1 MVVIDKFSRMPVVGQ
16 VTTTAAEYVLPKL
29 DELISFLGKPE
40 ELKTDNGLPF
50 NGIKFQEFAEFYGFK
65 HRKITPEHPLA
76 NCLAEMFMFKVGQVI
91 RNALF
96 EAKDWLQE
104 LNSFL
109 RSYRSTPRTV
119 TGVATS
125 ILLFGADRTNRLPSI
140 IQGTRT
146 FDEFT
151 AIAMENDRNAKTKS
165 KTYTEKKQKAKTH
178 NFNVAESVI
187 VRQKRLNKS
196 MPAFSN
202 LKHVIT
208 NIEGSMISVKA
219 DDGRELT
226 RDASRFKRFIQPKP
240 IEEKTSGEL
249 DFNTTTPT
257 VLIQQ
262 PPITRQEQDQATEQ
276 LRRSTRTRNQTNFY
290 RP

>member
-1 MVVIDKFSRMPVVGQ
+1 M
-16 VTTTAAEYVLPKL
+16 
-29 DELISFLGKPE
+29 
-40 ELKTDNGLPF
+40 
-50 NGIKFQEFAEFYGFK
+50 
-65 HRKITPEHPLA
+65 
-76 NCLAEMFMFKVGQVI
+76 
-91 RNALF
+91 
-96 EAKDWLQE
+96 
-104 LNSFL
+104 
-109 RSYRSTPRTV
+109 
-119 TGVATS
+119 
-125 ILLFGADRTNRLPSI
+125 FGADRTNRLPSI

-257 VLIQQ
+257 VLVQQ

>member
-1 MVVIDKFSRMPVVGQ
+1 MPVVGQ
-16 VTTTAAEYVLPKL
+16 VTTTAAEYLLPKL

-50 NGIKFQEFAEFYGFK
+50 NGRKFQEFAEFYGFK

-109 RSYRSTPRTV
+109 RSYRSTPHTV

-257 VLIQQ
+257 VLVQQ